1 MLSLLAIIPIITLIL
16 GIINLALPSLIESII
31 NTLNLPQTIYL
42 LLIEIPRPFWDES
55 IYGISS
61 LTDNNYNFMI
71 GISMTYLYA
80 GSRIVAFFL
89 LAFLIIIAAFSFLLQ
104 NFRIINEG
112 TAFRILTGTITS
124 IIIIYLFPLIY
135 DAIATIINYITF
147 PSPNGIIP
155 PNGIETIL
163 SYASS
168 IKWSSENDISSILA
182 AGIMNIFL
190 FIYVFITYISIII
203 MGILRIFLIGIAYA
217 LIPILIVIRLIPH
230 VDRIADLFIQVLI
243 GGILASIIVAFFF
256 TFGYNI
262 IINSSISG
270 LMKTLIS
277 LGILLISSLIMT
289 ILIPHLGSLIIS
301 ISSTI
306 TGATTGAIVSGI
318 GITTGATIAGL
329 KALPILSTAIR
340 TGELSF
346 KDAILKEISVS
357 AMGASIALSDSIK
370 YMIPSTR
377 NIPNISTGKIM
388 NIINKYKA
396 NEVEYADSLIL
407 YAATIPHELEGNSKA
422 MEILANNVKTNLL
435 IRPPEVIGKEYEL
448 MTRTKLTPKER
459 EEVGKRIQTRIHQ
472 IMEITKDNPEV
483 QNILLSR
490 IGRAYE
496 TWKKYTININ
506 KKDEIEFQELLKNNE
521 LNGIS
526 PITKAMALK
535 NRKINADKIVEFIQK
550 RREMNN

>member
-1 MLSLLAIIPIITLIL
+1 MISLLAIIPIITLIL
-16 GIINLALPSLIESII
+16 GIINLALPSLVEGIM

-55 IYGISS
+55 VYGISP
-61 LTDNNYNFMI
+61 LTNSSYNFMI
-71 GISMTYLYA
+71 GTSMTYLYA

-89 LAFLIIIAAFSFLLQ
+89 LVFLIIIAAFSFLLQ
-104 NFRIINEG
+104 NFKLINEG

-124 IIIIYLFPLIY
+124 IILIYLFPLIY
-135 DAIATIINYITF
+135 DAIAAIINYITF
-147 PSPNGIIP
+147 PSSNGIIP

-163 SYASS
+163 SYAAS

-190 FIYVFITYISIII
+190 FIYVLITYISIII

-217 LIPILIVIRLIPH
+217 LIPILIVIRLIPY

-243 GGILASIIVAFFF
+243 GGILASLIVAFFF

-262 IINSSISG
+262 ITNASISG

-289 ILIPHLGSLIIS
+289 ILIPHLGSLVIS

-306 TGATTGAIVSGI
+306 TGATTGAIMSGI
-318 GITTGATIAGL
+318 GIITGSTTAGL

-346 KDAILKEISVS
+346 KDAILKEISAS
-357 AMGASIALSDSIK
+357 AIGAATALSDSIK

-377 NIPNISTGKIM
+377 TISISKGRIM
-388 NIINKYKA
+388 NTINKYKA

-407 YAATIPHELEGNSKA
+407 YAATIPHELEGDSKA
-422 MEILANNVKTNLL
+422 MEIFANNVKTNLL
-435 IRPPEVIGKEYEL
+435 IRPPEVIGREYEL
-448 MTRTKLTPKER
+448 MTRTRLTPKER
-459 EEVGKRIQTRIHQ
+459 EEVGKRIQARIHQ

-506 KKDEIEFQELLKNNE
+506 ENKKDEIKHGFQLKDNE

-526 PITKAMALK
+526 PITKTMALK

-550 RREMNN
+550 RKMNN